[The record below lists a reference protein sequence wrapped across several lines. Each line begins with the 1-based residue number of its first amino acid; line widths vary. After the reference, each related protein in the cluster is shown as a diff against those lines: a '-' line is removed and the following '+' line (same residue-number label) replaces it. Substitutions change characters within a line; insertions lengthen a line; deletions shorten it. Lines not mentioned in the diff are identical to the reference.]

1 MPDLSRSLE
10 QGDASGMVSF
20 LDFLSANTVLAM
32 RDLLW
37 LRERIQT
44 VHDETL
50 TPQAIAAREAE
61 ESGCIT
67 LDGKLIL
74 RWTFAVWSS
83 VTNQPGHRMLQ

>member
-1 MPDLSRSLE
+1 IVPDLSRSLE
-10 QGDASGMVSF
+10 QGGASGMVSF
-20 LDFLSANTVLAM
+20 LDFLSADTVLAM

-67 LDGKLIL
+67 LDGKLIDGSEFTL
-74 RWTFAVWSS
+74 RALDF
-83 VTNQPGHRMLQ
+83 